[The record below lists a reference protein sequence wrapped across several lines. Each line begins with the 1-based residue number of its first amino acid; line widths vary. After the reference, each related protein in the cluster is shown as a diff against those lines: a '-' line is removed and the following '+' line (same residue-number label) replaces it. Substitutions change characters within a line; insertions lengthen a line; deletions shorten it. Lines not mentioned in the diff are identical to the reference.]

1 MGGRLLPTG
10 CPSTAKGIECRAAER
25 KPSSSPDP
33 GAHRKCN
40 PEALR
45 EFTRYGEL
53 LMLELGVES
62 TERLRALVDS
72 LRAVTQP

>member
-1 MGGRLLPTG
+1 VHI
-10 CPSTAKGIECRAAER
+10 AKG
-25 KPSSSPDP
+25 
-33 GAHRKCN
+33 N

-53 LMLELGVES
+53 LMLELGVEP

>member
-1 MGGRLLPTG
+1 MGIRRRCQGSPCIG
-10 CPSTAKGIECRAAER
+10 EGRAAR
-25 KPSSSPDP
+25 GKPSSSPDP
-33 GAHRKCN
+33 GAHRKGN

-53 LMLELGVES
+53 LMLELGVEP
-62 TERLRALVDS
+62 TERLCALVDS

>member
-1 MGGRLLPTG
+1 M
-10 CPSTAKGIECRAAER
+10 RAEQLSG

-33 GAHRKCN
+33 GAHRKGN

-53 LMLELGVES
+53 LMPELGVEP
-62 TERLRALVDS
+62 TERLCALVAS